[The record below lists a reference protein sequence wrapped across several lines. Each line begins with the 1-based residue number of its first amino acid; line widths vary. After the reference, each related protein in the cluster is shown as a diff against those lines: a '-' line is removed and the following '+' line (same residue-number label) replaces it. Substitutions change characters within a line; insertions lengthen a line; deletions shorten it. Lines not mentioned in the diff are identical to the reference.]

1 MTRKIKIL
9 SVTLALMCAFV
20 LTVSAETV
28 ESGTVSSTAL
38 NYFTG
43 IVNKLP
49 TNSDYVIYRTG
60 DYTSAMVYGFD
71 FNLTGNVISAS
82 DCTKVVYDTRSG
94 YGTSYVPTVTT
105 SELSTFS
112 LTTSSSSIIYS
123 SVGSWASVG
132 DNKRDTVDYI
142 LWSLV
147 FLIMLFCIFKF
158 VRYRRSYINL

>member
-20 LTVSAETV
+20 FTVSAETV

-71 FNLTGNVISAS
+71 FDLSGDVISAS

-142 LWSLV
+142 LWSVV